1 MLGANLMGVA
11 WGQKYSLFT
20 GEKPKEKKIK
30 AKSVPLI
37 QLNILCIEKAI
48 DHWRFGRRPPW
59 KDTSSFTERIGALHP
74 CGFLRSRSRSE

>member
-1 MLGANLMGVA
+1 MPPTACAGLDAWANLMGVA

-37 QLNILCIEKAI
+37 Q
-48 DHWRFGRRPPW
+48 
-59 KDTSSFTERIGALHP
+59 
-74 CGFLRSRSRSE
+74 